1 MATDCLFRSVIYT
14 WIPFQHLMLPYIYIQ
29 NEVLS
34 FSLSLFFFN
43 LPVTIH
49 TRNYV
54 AGFRS
59 QLYIYTN
66 LELLHFLN
74 YCQFLPWVCNQPSA
88 SWQPAPVSSVSQ
100 CFQCPSFCACKWH
113 WNPHEVLLWHLQN
126 LWCSGDSTI
135 SSMLRFGQFQLYSS
149 RLTSFIIILAIK
161 NSTLFWDCF
170 DAHLNKAVP
179 FSSIFIFT
187 SRFHFHYEWVV
198 I

>member
-1 MATDCLFRSVIYT
+1 MR
-14 WIPFQHLMLPYIYIQ
+14 
-29 NEVLS
+29 
-34 FSLSLFFFN
+34 FSLSLSAFFFFFFFN

-113 WNPHEVLLWHLQN
+113 WNPHEGLLWHLQN
-126 LWCSGDSTI
+126 LWCSGDSTS
-135 SSMLRFGQFQLYSS
+135 SSMLRFGRFQLYSS
-149 RLTSFIIILAIK
+149 RLTSFIIILLISYKK
-161 NSTLFWDCF
+161 NQHYFETVLMHVWT
-170 DAHLNKAVP
+170 
-179 FSSIFIFT
+179 SIFIFT
-187 SRFHFHYEWVV
+187 SRFHFHHERVV